1 MFNDN
6 DRIAAVRQSAQNL
19 DQLMDIGKMQS
30 RRRLIQNVDRLSG
43 SSLAQLRRQLDTLCS
58 GRADG

>member
-30 RRRLIQNVDRLSG
+30 RRRLIQNVDLLSG
-43 SSLAQLRRQLDTLCS
+43 SSLAQLRRQLDTLCLTA
-58 GRADG
+58 R